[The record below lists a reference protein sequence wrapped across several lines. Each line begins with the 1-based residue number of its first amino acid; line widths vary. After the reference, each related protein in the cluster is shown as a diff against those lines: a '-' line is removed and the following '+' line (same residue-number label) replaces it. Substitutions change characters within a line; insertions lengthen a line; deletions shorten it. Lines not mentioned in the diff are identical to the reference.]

1 MAMRP
6 INSKASE
13 TLQLPTSRLGLA
25 LARGWGSDYDL
36 TNGRWLD
43 KYCPGKNRCSDIDS
57 EPGHHVLHN
66 RWITP
71 HREVVIEYKS
81 VVGAVRDGQAWMLR
95 DRAGLVGREKDGMTI
110 ERRVFVIAHKD
121 MDLIE
126 AHEMHSDGTYK
137 RVGVASADEL
147 GILICKWIW
156 PNG

>member
-1 MAMRP
+1 MFS
-6 INSKASE
+6 IYKLNF
-13 TLQLPTSRLGLA
+13 
-25 LARGWGSDYDL
+25 
-36 TNGRWLD
+36 
-43 KYCPGKNRCSDIDS
+43 
-57 EPGHHVLHN
+57 
-66 RWITP
+66 ITP
-71 HREVVIEYKS
+71 QLSKR
-81 VVGAVRDGQAWMLR
+81 MLR

-156 PNG
+156 PKRKTKQFKSRHQP